1 MAESHRKLAFESY
14 EEHVEIPILAIMRI
28 RK

>member
-1 MAESHRKLAFESY
+1 MDSNLLDFEC
-14 EEHVEIPILAIMRI
+14 VEMYIGIPILAIMRI